1 MRIKHLDVAV
11 GHAITRRTGARIMD
25 LHTSGHRR
33 GVVCAPHTAAAE
45 DGRAILAE
53 GGNAIE
59 AMLAMAASIAAVYPH
74 MNHIGGDGFW
84 LIREPSGR
92 VRALMGCGR
101 AGSKATVRFYRDA
114 GFDAVPARGPFA
126 ALTVPG
132 AVAAWALAQDAAK
145 AQGGKMPLGLL
156 LAGAIRHARDGY
168 TVTRSQAALTKEKYA
183 ELETAPGFIQAFLD
197 AGKQPEVGATL
208 KQSALAATLDH
219 LAHAGLDDFYRGDVG
234 REIAADLARIG
245 SPVTREDLAS
255 FRATVEAPLSVETQ
269 AGTLYNAPPP
279 TQGLASLM
287 ILALFERLRVQKA
300 ETFEHV
306 HGIVEATKR
315 AFRVRDRLICD
326 PDRLAAPPERFLT
339 AKFLDEEAGKID
351 MRRAARWPAPQG
363 EGDTIWMGAADAS
376 GLVVSYIQSLY
387 WEFGSGCVLPATG
400 VLMQN
405 RGASFSLEPGAVN
418 ALAPGRRP
426 FHTLNPALGF
436 MTDGRVLGYGTMG
449 GDGQPQSQ
457 AAVFT
462 RHVLFK
468 QPLDRA
474 LDAPRWLLG
483 RTWGSTLTNLRM
495 ESRFDGNLIDRLMS
509 AGHDVA
515 VLDEPYSDTMG
526 HAGAVVL
533 HPDGTLEGGHD
544 PRADG
549 GAAGI

>member
-1 MRIKHLDVAV
+1 M
-11 GHAITRRTGARIMD
+11 TT
-25 LHTSGHRR
+25 LHTAGHKR
-33 GVVCAPHTAAAE
+33 GVVCAPHPTTVE

-84 LIREPSGR
+84 LIREPNGR
-92 VRALMGCGR
+92 ARALMGAGR
-101 AGSKATVRFYRDA
+101 AGSKATVRFYREA
-114 GFDAVPARGPFA
+114 GFDEIPARGPFA

-132 AVAAWALAQDAAK
+132 AVAAWMLAQEAAK
-145 AQGGKMPLGLL
+145 AQGGRMPLDLL
-156 LAGAIRHARDGY
+156 LAGAIKHAREGY
-168 TVTRSQAALTKEKYA
+168 VVTRSQAALTKEKYA
-183 ELETAPGFIQAFLD
+183 ELETAPGFVQAFLD
-197 AGKQPEVGATL
+197 AGKAPEVGVTL

-245 SPVTREDLAS
+245 APVTREDFER
-255 FRATVEAPLSVETQ
+255 FRAPVEAPLSVQTQ
-269 AGTLYNAPPP
+269 AGTLYNVPPP
-279 TQGLASLM
+279 TQGLASLI
-287 ILALFERLRVQKA
+287 ILALFERLRVDKA

-315 AFRVRDRLICD
+315 AFRVRDRVVCD
-326 PDRLAAPPERFLT
+326 PDRITTPLDRFLG
-339 AKFLDEEAGKID
+339 AAFLDEEADKID
-351 MRRAARWPAPQG
+351 RRRAAKWPQSYG

-405 RGASFSLEPGAVN
+405 RGASFSLESGTVN

-426 FHTLNPALGF
+426 FHTLNPALAALE
-436 MTDGRVLGYGTMG
+436 DGRVMAYGTMG
-449 GDGQPQSQ
+449 GDGQPQTQ

-462 RHVLFK
+462 RYVLYK

-483 RTWGSTLTNLRM
+483 RTWGSTHTNLRM
-495 ESRFDGNLIDRLMS
+495 ESRFDGNLIDRLIS

-515 VLDEPYSDTMG
+515 VLDAPYSDTMG

-533 HPDGTLEGGHD
+533 HADGTLEGGHD

-549 GAAGI
+549 GAAGV